1 MRRIGGRAMTPHPV
15 GEREP
20 PTPKSWQLIIS
31 GAYANDT
38 PLQPQ
43 SERSK
48 RRRQWVGPRE
58 NHAGVKVPWCWSPP
72 AVRFM
77 PLFSMNL
84 LFRERG
90 KILKNSNLIRYSMQL
105 SFLKQLLD
113 KKLITDKEYSLIKN
127 RLMKDYKVVSNLMA

>member
-1 MRRIGGRAMTPHPV
+1 
-15 GEREP
+15 
-20 PTPKSWQLIIS
+20 
-31 GAYANDT
+31 
-38 PLQPQ
+38 
-43 SERSK
+43 
-48 RRRQWVGPRE
+48 
-58 NHAGVKVPWCWSPP
+58 
-72 AVRFM
+72 M

-127 RLMKDYKVVSNLMA
+127 RLMKDYKVVSNLMT

>member
-1 MRRIGGRAMTPHPV
+1 
-15 GEREP
+15 
-20 PTPKSWQLIIS
+20 
-31 GAYANDT
+31 
-38 PLQPQ
+38 
-43 SERSK
+43 
-48 RRRQWVGPRE
+48 
-58 NHAGVKVPWCWSPP
+58 
-72 AVRFM
+72 M

-90 KILKNSNLIRYSMQL
+90 KVLKNSNLIRYSIQL